1 MIVKISAK
9 TSAEEIKKTLNKL
22 AKIRNKKKKQL
33 SDFYGKM
40 PGTYGNGLAYQKKI
54 RNEWP

>member
-9 TSAEEIKKTLNKL
+9 NSSNQTKRAL
-22 AKIRNKKKKQL
+22 AKLFKSRSKNKRKL

-40 PGTYGNGLAYQKKI
+40 PGTYGNGLDYQKKI
-54 RNEWP
+54 RNEWA